1 MTTFASFI
9 QSIVSDGNDY
19 KAFERFAV
27 IYLKHL
33 QIMHNSA
40 ERFGFTVDKS
50 LAMNLNRA

>member
-1 MTTFASFI
+1 MATFASFI
-9 QSIVSDGNDY
+9 QSIVSDGNDC

-40 ERFGFTVDKS
+40 ERSGFTVNKS